1 MTKLIIQIT
10 KVIVT
15 IISVLLL
22 QSCVNSNWNNETISG
37 NGKIVEVNRTVTE
50 NFNAI
55 SAKNGLEVIINQDN
69 TNKIIVEADENLQD
83 HIFTEV
89 KEGTLVIY
97 SDVNILD
104 SQAKKIYVSTSNLN
118 KLSSSSGAS
127 VTSEKE
133 LNFENLE
140 VKSSSGSSINIDV
153 VANTLSCESSSGSTL
168 IAKGKTKSLN
178 TKSSSGSSINLEKL
192 IAENGQSNASS
203 GSTTRV
209 NVTNELKADASSG
222 SSINYISKPNS
233 LIMEE
238 SSGGSVHSR

>member
-50 NFNAI
+50 DFNAI

-89 KEGTLVIY
+89 KEGTLVK
-97 SDVNILD
+97 V
-104 SQAKKIYVSTSNLN
+104 
-118 KLSSSSGAS
+118 
-127 VTSEKE
+127 VTK
-133 LNFENLE
+133 
-140 VKSSSGSSINIDV
+140 
-153 VANTLSCESSSGSTL
+153 
-168 IAKGKTKSLN
+168 
-178 TKSSSGSSINLEKL
+178 EKL
-192 IAENGQSNASS
+192 F
-203 GSTTRV
+203 
-209 NVTNELKADASSG
+209 
-222 SSINYISKPNS
+222 
-233 LIMEE
+233 EE
-238 SSGGSVHSR
+238 TK